1 MSDFFDEEKKTEE
14 ENSSIF
20 SDPAKKPE
28 KANKFSAKSK
38 RLISLCLGI
47 LAVGLIVAA
56 AVTVKL
62 KIKPKDT
69 DNSASDS
76 KQIEVIAHSQSDIT
90 TVEVKNKN
98 GTFSFYKKT
107 EPSSDSSSSDTVRW
121 CVSGVGES
129 LTDSSAAGN
138 IVSSAATVSAEKE
151 IEKMSA
157 SQCGLETPLFTV
169 NVTLD
174 DGSTYSLFVG
184 NTALS
189 NDGYY
194 FSSSETGDKIYLV
207 KDSAVNA
214 FDFELLDLA
223 DSSSF
228 EAAAFSADI
237 SSYKSSSGTLS
248 SFDELSVSG
257 KSFEKPLVIRPNTDE
272 SSSSVASFITVSP
285 ISGFADNTDKLLQLF
300 SSSTTVAGAY
310 SLDINPETLKKFGL
324 DSPDYVVSVSVAGE
338 KKTFKISKVDDEYCA
353 VINDESKIVKK
364 VSNQYLSVVGTKAE
378 DYYLKMIA
386 PYMLSSLSEFDV
398 SLDGQDYIFS
408 VSSSEDED
416 GKTTFEIKL
425 NGEKINESGFQD
437 FYAVFVGLSVT
448 DYETANTEKPACTVK
463 LKFSG
468 NKSDMEISFCQV
480 SATRYKALVN
490 GQDKG
495 NITLS
500 DYNKFTKALKK
511 IIK

>member
-1 MSDFFDEEKKTEE
+1 MSDFFDEENKTEE

-20 SDPAKKPE
+20 SDPAE
-28 KANKFSAKSK
+28 KTVKEKRLSAKS
-38 RLISLCLGI
+38 RRIIALCSGV

-69 DNSASDS
+69 DNSSSNS
-76 KQIEVIAHSQSDIT
+76 KQTEVIAHSQSDIT

-98 GTFSFYKKT
+98 GSFSFYKKT
-107 EPSSDSSSSDTVRW
+107 EPSSDSSSSDTVKW
-121 CVSGVGES
+121 CVSGVDES
-129 LTDSSAAGN
+129 LTDSSAVGN
-138 IVSSAATVSAEKE
+138 IVSSAATVSADRE

-157 SQCGLETPLFTV
+157 AECGLEMPTFTV

-207 KDSAVNA
+207 KDSAVTA

-228 EAAAFSADI
+228 AAAFSADI

-257 KSFEKPLVIRPNTDE
+257 KSFEKPLVIKPNTDE
-272 SSSSVASFITVSP
+272 SSSTAAPFITVSP

-310 SLDINPETLKKFGL
+310 SLDVTPETLKKFGL
-324 DSPDYVVSVSVAGE
+324 DSPDYIVSVSVAGE
-338 KKTFKISKVDDEYCA
+338 KKTFKISKVDGEYCA

-364 VSNQYLSVVGTKAE
+364 VSNEYLSVVGTKAE

-398 SLDGQDYIFS
+398 SFDGQNYNFS
-408 VSSSEDED
+408 VSSSENDSGE
-416 GKTTFEIKL
+416 TSFEIKL
-425 NGEKINESGFQD
+425 NGNKIKEDDFQD
-437 FYAVFVGLSVT
+437 FYSVFVGLCVT
-448 DYETANTEKPACTVK
+448 DYQTANAEKTDCAVK
-463 LKFSG
+463 LKFAD
-468 NKSDMEISFCQV
+468 NRSDIDIAFSQI

>member
-1 MSDFFDEEKKTEE
+1 MSDFFDEENKTEE

-20 SDPAKKPE
+20 SDPAE
-28 KANKFSAKSK
+28 KTVKEKRLSAKSR
-38 RLISLCLGI
+38 RLIALCSGV

-69 DNSASDS
+69 DNSSSDS

-107 EPSSDSSSSDTVRW
+107 EPSSDSSSSDTVKW

-129 LTDSSAAGN
+129 LTDSSAVGN
-138 IVSSAATVSAEKE
+138 IVSSAATVSADKE

-157 SQCGLETPLFTV
+157 AECGLDTPTFTV

-207 KDSAVNA
+207 KDSAVTG

-223 DSSSF
+223 DSSGF

-272 SSSSVASFITVSP
+272 SSSAAAPFITVSP

-310 SLDINPETLKKFGL
+310 SFDVNPETLKKFGL
-324 DSPDYVVSVSVAGE
+324 DNPDYVVSVSVAGE
-338 KKTFKISKVDDEYCA
+338 KKTFKISKVDGEYCA
-353 VINDESKIVKK
+353 VINDESKLVKK
-364 VSNQYLSVVGTKAE
+364 VSNEYLSVVGTKSE

-386 PYMLSSLSEFDV
+386 PYMLSSLSGFDV
-398 SLDGQDYIFS
+398 SLDGQNYNFS
-408 VSSSEDED
+408 VSSSENDSGE
-416 GKTTFEIKL
+416 TSFEIKL

-448 DYETANTEKPACTVK
+448 DYQSANAGKTACTVK
-463 LKFSG
+463 LKFAD
-468 NKSDMEISFCQV
+468 NRSDIDIAFSQI
-480 SATRYKALVN
+480 SATRFKVFLN

-511 IIK
+511 IIN